1 MTVHHVDGHWFML
14 KAVPPVQSV
23 ATRNVVKMD
32 EDGKFVKGA
41 FVPNHLSGIPERRKQ
56 LIEIEHSLTPY
67 KASIKLNGQSIRC
80 RRYEIRQAARE
91 FGTILL
97 ELPLTDYTVK
107 SDSGIMYVE
116 IDGMRFKR
124 VE

>member
-1 MTVHHVDGHWFML
+1 MT
-14 KAVPPVQSV
+14 
-23 ATRNVVKMD
+23 

-41 FVPNHLSGIPERRKQ
+41 FVPNNIGDIPGRLKQ

-67 KASIKLNGQSIRC
+67 KASIKLNGQTLRC
-80 RRYEIRQAARE
+80 RRYEVHQATRE
-91 FGTILL
+91 FGTILI
-97 ELPLTDYTVK
+97 ELALTDYEIK

-116 IDGMRFKR
+116 IDGMRFQR

>member
-1 MTVHHVDGHWFML
+1 ML

-41 FVPNHLSGIPERRKQ
+41 FVPNHLSGIPESRKQ
-56 LIEIEHSLTPY
+56 LIEIEHSFIPY
-67 KASIKLNGQSIRC
+67 KASIKLNGQTLKC
-80 RRYEIRQAARE
+80 RRYEVHQAVRE

-97 ELPLTDYTVK
+97 ELSLADYEIK

>member
-1 MTVHHVDGHWFML
+1 MTAHHVDGHWFML
-14 KAVPPVQSV
+14 KAVQPAPN
-23 ATRNVVKMD
+23 AAIANVVKMD

-41 FVPNHLSGIPERRKQ
+41 FIPNHLSGIPERRKQ

-67 KASIKLNGQSIRC
+67 KASIKLNGKPISC
-80 RRYEIRQAARE
+80 RRYEVHQAVRE

-97 ELPLTDYTVK
+97 ELSLSDYEIK

-124 VE
+124 IE

>member
-1 MTVHHVDGHWFML
+1 MQRDVQPAQNVAIRSVDNM
-14 KAVPPVQSV
+14 K
-23 ATRNVVKMD
+23 KCD
-32 EDGKFVKGA
+32 EGVFVNGA
-41 FVPNHLSGIPERRKQ
+41 FTPNHLDDTSSRRKQ
-56 LIEIEHSLTPY
+56 LIEIEHSLEPY
-67 KASIKLNGQSIRC
+67 KASIKLNGQPLKC
-80 RRYEIRQAARE
+80 RRYEIRQAVRE
-91 FGTILL
+91 FGTILI

>member
-1 MTVHHVDGHWFML
+1 ML

>member
-1 MTVHHVDGHWFML
+1 MQKVVQ
-14 KAVPPVQSV
+14 PVQNV
-23 ATRNVVKMD
+23 AIAAVVNMKEYD
-32 EDGKFVKGA
+32 DGIFVNGA
-41 FVPNHLSGIPERRKQ
+41 FTPNDFNISDRRKQ
-56 LIEIEHSLTPY
+56 TIEIEHSLVPY

-116 IDGMRFKR
+116 IDGMLFKR